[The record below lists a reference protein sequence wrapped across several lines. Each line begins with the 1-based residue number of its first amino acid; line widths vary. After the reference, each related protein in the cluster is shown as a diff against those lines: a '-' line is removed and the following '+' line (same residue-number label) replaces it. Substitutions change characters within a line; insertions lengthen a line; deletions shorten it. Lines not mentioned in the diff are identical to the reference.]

1 MTSAARKQQIVLGL
15 GIFLS
20 LTAVGFSFKGQESNW
35 FWHKTPWAA
44 LLLMLLAFAFVK
56 TWLFLELEK
65 QKALILQTFKAQANP
80 SKENLEQLLSAR
92 EKEVLHLILAG
103 KSNKEIAAALFV
115 SPSTIKTHINNIYK
129 VLEVKSRREAV
140 EKLHNGAPQP

>member
-1 MTSAARKQQIVLGL
+1 MITAARKQQIILGSA
-15 GIFLS
+15 IFLS
-20 LTAVGFSFKGQESNW
+20 LTAVGFSFNGLETDW

-44 LLLMLLAFAFVK
+44 LILMLLAFVFVK

-65 QKALILQTFKAQANP
+65 QKERIYETVRAQVSSPAE
-80 SKENLEQLLSAR
+80 SLEALLSAR
-92 EKEVLHLILAG
+92 EKEVLQLILTG

-115 SPSTIKTHINNIYK
+115 SPSTVKTHINNIYK

-140 EKLHNGAPQP
+140 EKLHKG